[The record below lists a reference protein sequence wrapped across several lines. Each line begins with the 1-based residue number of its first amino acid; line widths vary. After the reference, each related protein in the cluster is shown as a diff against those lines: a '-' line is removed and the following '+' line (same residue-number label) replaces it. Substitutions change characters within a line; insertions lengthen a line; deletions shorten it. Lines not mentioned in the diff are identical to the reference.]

1 MHYRRQTFTSLSLSS
16 VLLISSW
23 SVAFTQTP
31 QTRTASQD
39 EVLRI
44 STDLVQT
51 DLVVLDKKGKNVKGL
66 SKDDFELL
74 VDGQRQDISFFDGL
88 DAGSVKEAAQL
99 ATARNTSSAGGRTS
113 ATAGTPSPASAP
125 GRSFIFFVDDYHLS
139 VEGVK
144 RTSDLLN
151 NFVGKMGDDD
161 RALLMSPSGQIGFLQ
176 QLTDHKGAL
185 KLAISRI
192 KYQMQSVPFS
202 TTRRPMSLYEA
213 LAIERNQRDMIEYK
227 TKEYIDDMGVDRAAA
242 TRAALWRGR

>member
-1 MHYRRQTFTSLSLSS
+1 MHCRRRTFFSLSLSS

-23 SVAFTQTP
+23 SVALTQTP
-31 QTRTASQD
+31 QTSAPASQD

-74 VDGQRQDISFFDGL
+74 VDGQRQNISFFDGL

-99 ATARNTSSAGGRTS
+99 ATARDTSSAGGPTS
-113 ATAGTPSPASAP
+113 ATGGPLSAVASAP

-139 VEGVK
+139 VEGVQ
-144 RTSDLLN
+144 RTTDLLN
-151 NFVGKMGDDD
+151 NFVSKMGDDD

-192 KYQMQSVPFS
+192 K
-202 TTRRPMSLYEA
+202 
-213 LAIERNQRDMIEYK
+213 
-227 TKEYIDDMGVDRAAA
+227 
-242 TRAALWRGR
+242 